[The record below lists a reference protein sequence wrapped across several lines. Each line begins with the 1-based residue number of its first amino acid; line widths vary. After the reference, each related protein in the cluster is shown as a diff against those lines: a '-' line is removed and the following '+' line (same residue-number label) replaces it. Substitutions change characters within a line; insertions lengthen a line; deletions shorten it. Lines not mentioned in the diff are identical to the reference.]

1 MKNVKVIG
9 IGVICAMGN
18 SAQDVWVRLNGE
30 QSSSVEVSKL
40 NYTSILP
47 ATKRRRINRY
57 SDMALFS
64 ASNAMKDA
72 SGAVEEVDPA
82 RIGTIYSTGY
92 GPMTSNL
99 EFARKVSDGDP
110 DLCSPTVFSSTVSN
124 ACVGHV
130 CMNLNCKGVSTII
143 MGSNNLGYSQML
155 LSKNAADYIL
165 SGAVEEYEE
174 DLYRCFRDSQ
184 KAAGIKFCESVV
196 TLLLARDGVPVENS
210 YCTLADFEECDLGAY
225 PVFNQLDEKQ
235 ATINMKSAIAQLIKD
250 KKIDLIISSG
260 YGNEFDSLEYEV
272 IDALLP
278 EVPCIKNVKELFGE
292 TLGVAFSI
300 NAMVACLI
308 LQKNQIPSAFHDSV
322 INCQNIRRILVTGY
336 NVSGG
341 YIAYLFEK

>member
-18 SAQDVWVRLNGE
+18 SAQDVWNRLNEG
-30 QSSSVEVSKL
+30 QSDALEVSKL
-40 NYTSILP
+40 EYTSILP
-47 ATKRRRINRY
+47 VTKRRRINRY
-57 SDMALFS
+57 ADMALFS
-64 ASNAMKDA
+64 AFNAIKEA
-72 SGAVEEVDPA
+72 SDVVERIDHA
-82 RIGTIYSTGY
+82 RVGTIYSTGY

-124 ACVGHV
+124 ACVGHI

-155 LSKNAADYIL
+155 LSKNAADCIL

-174 DLYRCFRDSQ
+174 ELYRCFRDSQ
-184 KAAGIKFCESVV
+184 KTTNIKFCESVV
-196 TLLLARDGVPVENS
+196 TLLLARDDIPSENM
-210 YCTLADFEECDLGAY
+210 YCSLVDFEECDLGAY

-235 ATINMKSAIAQLIKD
+235 ASTNMKSAIAQLIKG

-260 YGNEFDSLEYEV
+260 CGNQFDSLEYEV
-272 IDALLP
+272 IDTLLP
-278 EVPCIKNVKELFGE
+278 GVPCIKNVKELFGE
-292 TLGVAFSI
+292 TLGVAFNI
-300 NAMVACLI
+300 NAMIACMI
-308 LQKNQIPSAFHDSV
+308 LQKNQIPSALYDNQSKY
-322 INCQNIRRILVTGY
+322 QDIRRILVTGY

-341 YIAYLFEK
+341 YIAYIFEK